1 MAEIMNMGSGIP
13 VFNGLSEQELKLV
26 ADASV
31 KLGKKSGETIFKEG
45 DSGSSLLV
53 ILDGKVKIS
62 KKITEGV
69 ECTLLTLGRGGVFGE
84 LSVISGDHRTAG
96 AVAVA
101 DTTMIELGRDVFKKL
116 AEDNPELG
124 RKLILNLLQI
134 VSSRLNTTTE
144 MYRQAASWGLQISG
158 AVELNYN
165 RLIADNI
172 GLSIELL
179 TGKIIAGNLL
189 KADRTEHGLELMI
202 KSDDERIV
210 IVPFHA
216 VAEISFPSR
225 QLVQKTNN

>member
-1 MAEIMNMGSGIP
+1 MAEIMNLGSDIP
-13 VFNGLSEQELKLV
+13 VFCGLSENELKLIS
-26 ADASV
+26 DASAR
-31 KLGKKSGETIFKEG
+31 LEKKAGEVIFREG
-45 DSGSSLLV
+45 DHGSSMLV
-53 ILDGKVKIS
+53 ILDGKVKIT

-69 ECTLLTLGRGGVFGE
+69 ECTLLTLQRGGVFGE
-84 LSVISGDHRTAG
+84 LSVISGDQRTAT
-96 AVAVA
+96 AAALSDV
-101 DTTMIELGRDVFKKL
+101 TMLSLERAVFKKL

-124 RKLILNLLQI
+124 RKVTLNLLQV

-179 TGKIIAGNLL
+179 NGKKISGALL
-189 KADRTEHGLELMI
+189 KADRAEYGLELMI
-202 KSDDERIV
+202 RSDEERIV

-216 VAEISFPSR
+216 VAEISFPAR
-225 QLVQKTNN
+225 QFEQKQNN

>member
-1 MAEIMNMGSGIP
+1 MAEIMDLGNGIP
-13 VFNGLSEQELKLV
+13 VFNGLSGQELKLV
-26 ADASV
+26 SDASV
-31 KLGKKSGETIFKEG
+31 KLEKKSGEIIFKEG

-96 AVAVA
+96 AAAVT
-101 DTTMIELGRDVFKKL
+101 DTVMLALERGAFKEL

-179 TGKIIAGNLL
+179 TGKIIAGTLL
-189 KADRTEHGLELMI
+189 KVDRAEYGLELMI
-202 KSDDERIV
+202 KSDDGRIV

-216 VAEISFPSR
+216 VAEISFPAR
-225 QLVQKTNN
+225 QLEHKPND